1 VIGAR
6 EEHLSNKSLSYQVG
20 VLTLGNVLSYVVVF
34 FVPIVNTRSLT
45 VEHYGYYRQF
55 WLLFETIFPLL
66 VLGFPRSLMYYLPRT
81 DRPEEKSIYVTQ
93 AILFLF
99 ATSLVAI
106 VIYSV
111 MGRVLGAGFGA
122 LVRAFYLR
130 LCLFTVFM
138 ILSSY
143 MDTVFVAEK
152 KIVSQAVYVPV
163 ASAVLAVTVMS
174 VSWRTGDVNA
184 LVTAITVYALARFL
198 FAMGYS
204 RRVYKPRL
212 RLVSLATM
220 KEQLSYAI
228 PLGLSSIVI
237 TLLGQSDKFIINH
250 FLGREA
256 LAIYSIGAFQIPVV
270 NLVRGSIANVTFP
283 LMAQYEKEGRVDD
296 ILHLWRRSTVA
307 LSVLFFPVF
316 AVLEVMARPFITVL
330 FTETYAAAAPVFAI
344 YLFIFLTSTADCGV
358 VINAFKKQAY
368 AATVA
373 GIALVVNVALGVT
386 LYYQVGRL
394 GVPLAC
400 VITYWTIHLVML
412 FKSASLLR
420 VPLSRVLPWGGL
432 LYRFAVACAPAVAL
446 YVALR
451 YVAIDSIVELGLAA
465 LAYFA
470 VYGGMCVALRL
481 ITMREVRSLLGRT

>member
-1 VIGAR
+1 M
-6 EEHLSNKSLSYQVG
+6 SKKSLSYQVG
-20 VLTLGNVLSYVVVF
+20 VLTLGSVLSYVVVF
-34 FVPIVNTRSLT
+34 FVPIVNVRSLT
-45 VEHYGYYRQF
+45 VDHYGYYRQF
-55 WLLFETIFPLL
+55 WLLFETISPLL
-66 VLGFPRSLMYYLPRT
+66 ILGFPRSLMYYLPRT
-81 DRPEEKSIYVTQ
+81 DRSEEKSIYITQ
-93 AILFLF
+93 SIVFLF
-99 ATSLVAI
+99 ATSLIAI
-106 VIYSV
+106 VIYTV

-122 LVRAFYLR
+122 LVRAFYVR

-152 KIVSQAVYVPV
+152 KVVRQAMYVPV
-163 ASAVLAVTVMS
+163 ASAVLAATVMS
-174 VSWRTGDVNA
+174 VSWKTRDVDA

-204 RRVYKPRL
+204 WRAYKPRL

-228 PLGLSSIVI
+228 PLGLSSIVV
-237 TLLGQSDKFIINH
+237 TLLGQSDKFIINR

-256 LAIYSIGAFQIPVV
+256 FAIYSIGAFQIPLV

-283 LMAQYEKEGRVDD
+283 LMAQYEKAGRIED
-296 ILHLWRRSTVA
+296 ILHLWRRSTLA
-307 LSVLFFPVF
+307 LSVVFFPLFVL
-316 AVLEVMARPFITVL
+316 LEVTAKPFINVL
-330 FTETYAAAAPVFAI
+330 FTDTYAAAVPVFAI
-344 YLFIFLTSTADCGV
+344 YLLIFVRSTADCGV

-368 AATVA
+368 AATVV
-373 GIALVVNVALGVT
+373 GIALVLNIALGVT
-386 LYYQVGRL
+386 LYYQMGRL

-400 VITYWTIHLVML
+400 VITYWTMHLVLL

-420 VPLSRVLPWGGL
+420 VPFSAVLPWGGL
-432 LYRFAVACAPAVAL
+432 LYRFAVACVPAVAL

-451 YVAIDSIVELGLAA
+451 FIAIDSIVKLGLSVFG
-465 LAYFA
+465 YFA

-481 ITMREVRSLLGRT
+481 ITMREVRSLLGKT